1 MGKKVRGIASTER
14 PRRQALRDALRGLLK
29 PDEGSTAYRCLEPT
43 AATLSPLLNAYTLRS
58 GPPKTIV
65 VPKVSALTGFRDL
78 TVDGTLLKKQTI
90 ALDPASGER
99 TVALGANG
107 GAYRIEAD
115 GDLHFCLGTKQLEP
129 HITCELQNAAAWL
142 STFQGAVGQAI
153 TVSGFFRCLFEH
165 PGFEPR
171 DDAHIFE
178 LHPVRAVSLAGEL
191 LAFNVDIPEQKS
203 IHTWTSPHDLNQQ
216 DDRIRVTYDRGK
228 DTLTFVGMDG
238 LDENYVRVGGTVSK
252 VNLSASGPAPATF
265 TLTSPDIGRPIQ
277 GLCLQGTTAA
287 RELRQLKAAKVT
299 LVALRNIDLTQALA
313 NRYVIN
319 LLAIDFQSA

>member
-1 MGKKVRGIASTER
+1 M
-14 PRRQALRDALRGLLK
+14 
-29 PDEGSTAYRCLEPT
+29 PT
-43 AATLSPLLNAYTLRS
+43 AATLAPLLNAYTIRS
-58 GPPKTIV
+58 GPPKAIV
-65 VPKVSALTGFRDL
+65 VPKASALTGFRDL
-78 TVDGTLLKKQTI
+78 TVDGTLLKKQIIT
-90 ALDPASGER
+90 LDPTTDQR
-99 TVALGANG
+99 IVALGAND

-115 GDLHFCLGTKQLEP
+115 GDLHFCLGTRRLEP

-153 TVSGFFRCLFEH
+153 TVGGFFRCLFEH

-178 LHPVRAVSLAGEL
+178 IHPVRAVSLSGEL

-203 IHTWTSPHDLNQQ
+203 IHTWTMPHDLNQQ
-216 DDRIRVTYDRGK
+216 DNRIRVTYDRGK

-238 LDENYVRVGGTVSK
+238 LDENYVRVGGTVS
-252 VNLSASGPAPATF
+252 NIHLNASGPAPATF
-265 TLTSPDIGRPIQ
+265 TLTSPEIGHPIQ

-287 RELRQLKAAKVT
+287 RELRQLQAPKVT

-313 NRYVIN
+313 NRYVIS
-319 LLAIDFQSA
+319 LLAIDLQPA